1 MRLLWACHIAHGSR
15 PSFGNRA
22 ELPSACV
29 SPYAAKALILISLFM
44 HLPSLPH
51 VSDACEKYHETTG
64 SVLFNLK
71 PTRLLG
77 L

>member
-1 MRLLWACHIAHGSR
+1 MRLLWACHIAHGR
-15 PSFGNRA
+15 PSFGNKA

-44 HLPSLPH
+44 YPPLLPY
-51 VSDACEKYHETTG
+51 VSDAYEKYDETTG